1 MVEILMSSQNVYYF
15 DGTEQ
20 AFAAYVRSSNARG
33 GNTLQV
39 YKDKEKTQSV
49 YINLHRVESF
59 KGI

>member
-1 MVEILMSSQNVYYF
+1 MSSQNVYYF

-39 YKDKEKTQSV
+39 YKDKEKTQLV